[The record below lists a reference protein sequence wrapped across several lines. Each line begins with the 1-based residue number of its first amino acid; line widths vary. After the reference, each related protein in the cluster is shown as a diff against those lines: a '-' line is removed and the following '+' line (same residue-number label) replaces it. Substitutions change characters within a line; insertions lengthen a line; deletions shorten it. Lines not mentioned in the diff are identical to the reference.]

1 MLALL
6 SSVLEGGEAHD
17 GPIGA
22 AIKSFANWM
31 TAPTRYSVGSIL
43 AVAAILYFRR
53 FFSKVAVICVFFAL
67 ATGFF
72 VFAWQ
77 DPNFNT
83 IITKPDNVPII
94 ILFASVIF
102 FSWLA
107 LRRAVIN
114 DERIRRGEPTLE
126 GELSKQK
133 VFTWPDLVYTELI
146 CLVLFTALLTIWS
159 FKITAPIEEP
169 AATARTPNPSKAPW
183 YFLGLQEMLVYFDP
197 WIAGVLLPGFIIVGL
212 CAIPYLDTNPKGNG
226 YSTFEERPFA
236 VTFFWVG
243 FILFWV
249 SFVILGTFL
258 RGPNWSFF
266 GPFEFWDIHK
276 LEPMVNV
283 DLSTMFWVKLLGRPR
298 PDPSMETDAFMK
310 LVVVCKR
317 EAPGIIALLGYFL
330 VLPPLLGKTLLRKM
344 VSGMG
349 VARYNVFMHLFL
361 WFVLIPIKMGL
372 RWTVSLKYF
381 IGMPEYFFNI

>member
-1 MLALL
+1 MLAILTTRLL
-6 SSVLEGGEAHD
+6 PLLTSEGEGGHD
-17 GPIGA
+17 GAIGA
-22 AIKSFANWM
+22 AIKDVANWL
-31 TAPTRYSVGSIL
+31 TAPTRYSLVSIL
-43 AVAAILYFRR
+43 SMAAVLYFRR
-53 FFSKVAVICVFFAL
+53 FFSKVAVITAFFVL
-67 ATGFF
+67 CTVFF

-77 DPNFNT
+77 DANFNT

-102 FSWLA
+102 LSWLA
-107 LRRAVIN
+107 LRRAVLN
-114 DERIRRGEPTLE
+114 DERIKRGEPTLE

-146 CLVLFTALLTIWS
+146 CLVLFTALLTVWS
-159 FKITAPIEEP
+159 IKIGAPIEEP

-197 WIAGVLLPGFIIVGL
+197 WIAGVLLPSFIIVGL

-226 YSTFEERPFA
+226 YYTFDERPFA

-266 GPFEFWDIHK
+266 GPFEYWDIHK

-283 DLSTMFWVKLLGRPR
+283 DLSTMFWVKMLGQPR
-298 PDPSMETDAFMK
+298 PDNPF
-310 LVVVCKR
+310 LR
-317 EAPGIIALLGYFL
+317 EAPGIVALFGYFA
-330 VLPPLLGKTLLRKM
+330 VLPPLLGKTVLKKM
-344 VSGMG
+344 VAGMG
-349 VARYNVFMHLFL
+349 VARFNIFMHLFL
-361 WFVLIPIKMGL
+361 WFVLVPIKMGL

-381 IGMPEYFFNI
+381 IGMPEYFFNV

>member
-1 MLALL
+1 MLCDLAL
-6 SSVLEGGEAHD
+6 VVGGGGGEVHD
-17 GPIGA
+17 GPIA
-22 AIKSFANWM
+22 KAIKDATNWM
-31 TAPTRYSVGSIL
+31 TSPTIYSVGSIL
-43 AVAAILYFRR
+43 AVAAILYFRK
-53 FFSKVAVICVFFAL
+53 FFAKTAVITVFFAL
-67 ATGFF
+67 ATAFF

-94 ILFASVIF
+94 ILFATVIY

-114 DERIRRGEPTLE
+114 DERTKRGEPTLE

-146 CLVLFTALLTIWS
+146 CLVLFQALLTVWS
-159 FKITAPIEEP
+159 IGITAPIEEP

-183 YFLGLQEMLVYFDP
+183 YFLGLQELLVYFDP
-197 WIAGVLLPGFIIVGL
+197 WIAGVLLPGFIVVGL
-212 CAIPYLDTNPKGNG
+212 MAIPYLDTNRKGNG
-226 YSTFEERPFA
+226 YYTFEERPFA
-236 VTFFWVG
+236 VSFFWVG

-266 GPFEFWDIHK
+266 GPFEFWDLHK

-283 DLSTMFWVKLLGRPR
+283 DLSAMFWVNLLGRPR
-298 PDPSMETDAFMK
+298 PDNP
-310 LVVVCKR
+310 LIR
-317 EAPGIIALLGYFL
+317 EAPGILLLLGYFL
-330 VLPPLLGKTLLRKM
+330 VLPPLLGKTLWRKM
-344 VSGMG
+344 VEQMG
-349 VARYNVFMHLFL
+349 VVRYNVFMHLFL
-361 WFVLIPIKMGL
+361 WFILIPIKMGL

-381 IGMPEYFFNI
+381 IGMPEYFFNV